1 MPVKFRGYTPSVC
14 MAESPTNGC
23 FATIAVTRPDRDMT
37 LYVFQSCEAPSQALF
52 REYGYFN
59 LGHVQPTGVFRCV
72 MPRDPLQKWCGS
84 FWPEGF
90 DQRLRVVG
98 VEVIEDNMDTT
109 GLGITIQEIAHEP
122 GKVGPRAMF
131 PRLHESPAPSRFH
144 GHKNT
149 ACSATSIFVVLFG
162 DLAGS
167 GSLCGT
173 SVVEQLIRLFVHAN
187 HRFRR
192 IVRLF
197 VLIQNVFHT
206 LAKFLV
212 QLRNTPRFFRHG
224 FISWAFSH
232 RLTSLLLTDA
242 TKPRLTAYS
251 HRSSSVQ
258 RARPS
263 GGSVQASATTCC
275 FCRFVKSEGRP
286 DRGASYSVPS
296 KPLSQNRLRTSR
308 TVRSAHPTCSTI
320 CKSVRPASD
329 FRNPDKIS

>member
-1 MPVKFRGYTPSVC
+1 

-37 LYVFQSCEAPSQALF
+37 LYVFQSCEASSQALF

-98 VEVIEDNMDTT
+98 VEVIEGNVDTT

-122 GKVGPRAMF
+122 GEVGLRAMF

-162 DLAGS
+162 DLAGERLVVRDERRRAIDKAVRPCKS
-167 GSLCGT
+167 PVPPDRAAFRTDPERLPYAREIPRST
-173 SVVEQLIRLFVHAN
+173 SE
-187 HRFRR
+187 
-192 IVRLF
+192 
-197 VLIQNVFHT
+197 HT
-206 LAKFLV
+206 
-212 QLRNTPRFFRHG
+212 TFF
-224 FISWAFSH
+224 S
-232 RLTSLLLTDA
+232 
-242 TKPRLTAYS
+242 PRL
-251 HRSSSVQ
+251 HIMGLQ
-258 RARPS
+258 P
-263 GGSVQASATTCC
+263 
-275 FCRFVKSEGRP
+275 
-286 DRGASYSVPS
+286 
-296 KPLSQNRLRTSR
+296 
-308 TVRSAHPTCSTI
+308 
-320 CKSVRPASD
+320 
-329 FRNPDKIS
+329 